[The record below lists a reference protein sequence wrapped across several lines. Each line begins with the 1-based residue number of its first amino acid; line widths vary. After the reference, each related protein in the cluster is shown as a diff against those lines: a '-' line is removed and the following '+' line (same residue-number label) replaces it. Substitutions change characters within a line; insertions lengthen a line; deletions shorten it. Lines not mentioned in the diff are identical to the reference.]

1 MLLSYFV
8 GVIDFFKAVSTFA
21 GEERVTFSNITNFLC
36 QVKVLSEL
44 ENLIET
50 GVQKPNRS

>member
-1 MLLSYFV
+1 MLLYYFV

-50 GVQKPNRS
+50 GVQKPN